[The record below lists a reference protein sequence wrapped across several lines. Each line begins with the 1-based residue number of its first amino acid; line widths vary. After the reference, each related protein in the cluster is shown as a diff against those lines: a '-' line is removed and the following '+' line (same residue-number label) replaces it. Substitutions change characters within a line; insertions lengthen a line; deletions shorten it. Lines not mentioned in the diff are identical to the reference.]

1 MKYFILTT
9 LIIFFSMSLFAQET
23 IDLLT
28 ISGRYGFPSSYDS
41 IYDGKAKEAGFMA
54 GLVAPVKL
62 SEKSIWYN
70 SLNYFYFHVSDNEEM
85 PKDIANPINLHG
97 IILRTGLV
105 QKFSDDKSL
114 QVFFSPRL
122 MSDFHNIDGTH
133 FQYGGMV
140 VYEKLFSDKLKM
152 GFGAMYN
159 QEFFGPYLVP
169 LINLN
174 WLISDRWSITGLI
187 PVYAKIKYK
196 INERLNVGLSHFGLT
211 TTYRLGDNNYN
222 GDYLERKSIDET
234 LFARY
239 RLVGNIYIEGR
250 FGYALGRSYAQYEAD
265 QKVDFSLP
273 LISFGDDRVQKN
285 VSFHDGFIASLRL
298 VYSIPIPGGKK

>member
-1 MKYFILTT
+1 MKYFISITIALC
-9 LIIFFSMSLFAQET
+9 FSMALSAQET

-28 ISGRYGFPSSYDS
+28 FSGRYGFPSSYDS
-41 IYDGKAKEAGFMA
+41 IYDGKAKEVGFMA
-54 GLVAPVKL
+54 GLVAPAKI
-62 SEKSIWYN
+62 SEKSIWYT
-70 SLNYFYFHVSDNEEM
+70 SVNYFYFHVSDNEEM
-85 PKDIANPINLHG
+85 PKDIVNPINVHG

-105 QKFSDDKSL
+105 QKFSEGRAL
-114 QVFFSPRL
+114 QIFFSPRL

-140 VYEKLFSDKLKM
+140 LYEKLFSDKLKM

-174 WLISDRWSITGLI
+174 WHINDSWSITGLI

-196 INERLNVGLSHFGLT
+196 ISDRLNVGLSHFGLT
-211 TTYRLGDNNYN
+211 TTYRLGEVDYE

-239 RLVGNIYIEGR
+239 RLAGNIYIEGR
-250 FGYALGRSYAQYEAD
+250 LGYAIGRSYAQYEAD

-273 LISFGDDRVQKN
+273 LISIGDDRVQKN
-285 VSFHDGFIASLRL
+285 VSFHDGLIASLRF
-298 VYSIPIPGGKK
+298 VYSIPIP

>member
-1 MKYFILTT
+1 MKYII
-9 LIIFFSMSLFAQET
+9 LIIITLSLGTSVSAQET
-23 IDLLT
+23 IDLITL
-28 ISGRYGFPSSYDS
+28 SGRYGFPSSYDS
-41 IYDGKAKEAGFMA
+41 IYDGKAKEVGFMA
-54 GLVAPVKL
+54 GLVAPAKL
-62 SEKSIWYN
+62 SEKSIWYT
-70 SLNYFYFHVSDNEEM
+70 SLNYFYFHVSNDEEK
-85 PKDIANPINLHG
+85 PQDIANPINLHG

-105 QKFSDDKSL
+105 QEFSKDRTL
-114 QVFFSPRL
+114 QIFFSPRL

-211 TTYRLGDNNYN
+211 TTYRLGENDYN
-222 GDYLERKSIDET
+222 GDYLERKSIDEA

-239 RLVGNIYIEGR
+239 RLVDNIFLEGR
-250 FGYALGRSYAQYEAD
+250 FGFAIGRSYAQYEAD

-273 LISFGDDRVQKN
+273 LISLGDDRVQKN
-285 VSFHDGFIASLRL
+285 ISFHDGLIASLRL
-298 VYSIPIPGGKK
+298 VYSIPIP

>member
-1 MKYFILTT
+1 
-9 LIIFFSMSLFAQET
+9 MSVFAQET

-41 IYDGKAKEAGFMA
+41 IYDGKAKETGFMA
-54 GLVAPVKL
+54 NLVAPAKL
-62 SEKSIWYN
+62 SEKSLWYN

-85 PKDIANPINLHG
+85 PKDIINPINLHG

-105 QKFSDDKSL
+105 QKFSEDKAL

-122 MSDFHNIDGTH
+122 MSDFKFIDGSH

-140 VYEKLFSDKLKM
+140 LYEKLFSDKLKM

-174 WLISDRWSITGLI
+174 WQINDHWSISGLI
-187 PVYAKIKYK
+187 PVYAKIKYT
-196 INERLNVGLSHFGLT
+196 INDRLNVGLSHFGLT
-211 TTYRLGDNNYN
+211 TSYRLGEADYR
-222 GDYLERKSIDET
+222 GDYMERKSIDEA

-265 QKVDFSLP
+265 QKVDFSIP
-273 LISFGDDRVQKN
+273 LFSFGDDRVQKN

-298 VYSIPIPGGKK
+298 VYSIPIPGGKIN